1 MKKKLTYRD
10 QLLELSRIYNVREI
24 QEYIKS
30 KKNLTTGQL
39 ELILRKNKIIIP
51 KDFKTSF
58 FKENI
63 SKPLSKVSRKIDD
76 IKDDTSKT
84 VTRYSR
90 KITYFKED
98 SSRTITGFFYNLW
111 KRVGNAGLGFLNVIP
126 KLGQT
131 YYSFFSNFFTNL
143 FHGIY
148 NQQVNKGKVG
158 KVILSF
164 FVVAGV
170 ITIVVS
176 GVTTFKNI
184 EKSGDTLI
192 VKKEIEKTEKKP
204 EVKNLKLK
212 RRKRK

>member
-24 QEYIKS
+24 QVY
-30 KKNLTTGQL
+30 KKQKKPNNWS
-39 ELILRKNKIIIP
+39 IRINFKKNKIIIP

-111 KRVGNAGLGFLNVIP
+111 KRVGDAGLGFLNVIP

-158 KVILSF
+158 K
-164 FVVAGV
+164 
-170 ITIVVS
+170 
-176 GVTTFKNI
+176 K
-184 EKSGDTLI
+184 
-192 VKKEIEKTEKKP
+192 
-204 EVKNLKLK
+204 
-212 RRKRK
+212 